1 MLPQPDAKTTQAG
14 FSLNRAVAKSSFP
27 SMKSLRNVW
36 SIAREAA
43 VAWRIGDG
51 LRSKLRLAAD
61 VLLSRG
67 LKLGH
72 LPGFNKMRT
81 VQIVGGTSLSY
92 RLNRGDLQGI
102 REVWMDRVYR
112 LPFTMV
118 PRIVVDLGANIGLSS
133 VWLQKQFA
141 CEQIIAVEPNAAN
154 AQLTKRNFEL
164 NGIRG
169 RVVEAAI
176 GPEEGEAQFQSF
188 DESNMGRITAGGLP
202 STNAVTVAMTS
213 MEAVLK
219 LLPEG
224 RRIDLVKMDIE
235 GGEALLFARNT
246 EWLDRVDAIV
256 TELHPDAVDCAP
268 LLAVLAAAGF
278 TFIPC
283 NSVFPRSPTAFIRNT
298 HPAAAPILSAVA

>member
-1 MLPQPDAKTTQAG
+1 
-14 FSLNRAVAKSSFP
+14 
-27 SMKSLRNVW
+27 MKSLRNVW
-36 SIAREAA
+36 SIARETA
-43 VAWRIGDG
+43 VAWRLGDG
-51 LRSKLRLAAD
+51 LRSKLRLASD

-81 VQIVGGTSLSY
+81 VRLVGGTSVSY

-102 REVWMDRVYR
+102 REVWMDTVYR
-112 LPFTMV
+112 LPFAMT

-133 VWLQKQFA
+133 IWLHDQFR
-141 CEQIIAVEPNAAN
+141 CEQIIAVEPNTAN

-164 NGIRG
+164 NAIRG
-169 RVVEAAI
+169 RVLEAAI
-176 GPEEGEAQFQSF
+176 GPEDGEVQFESF
-188 DESNMGRITAGGLP
+188 DESNMGRIAAGHSRSSTA
-202 STNAVTVAMTS
+202 ATVAMVS
-213 MEAVLK
+213 METVLK
-219 LLPEG
+219 HLPDG

-246 EWLDRVDAIV
+246 GWLDRVDAIV
-256 TELHPDAVDCAP
+256 TELHPDSVDCAP
-268 LLAVLAAAGF
+268 LLAVIEAAGF